1 MTCDK
6 THSMLTTGNI
16 LQIRYENISVQIF
29 AVLIENS
36 KCDCLHQF
44 VKILKVEGPYFIPKK
59 KWNSFPTQVFK
70 ICRDQLEHFLT
81 NFVDY

>member
-1 MTCDK
+1 
-6 THSMLTTGNI
+6 MLTTGNI

-59 KWNSFPTQVFK
+59 SV
-70 ICRDQLEHFLT
+70 IHFLLRFLNYVVT
-81 NFVDY
+81 NWSDF